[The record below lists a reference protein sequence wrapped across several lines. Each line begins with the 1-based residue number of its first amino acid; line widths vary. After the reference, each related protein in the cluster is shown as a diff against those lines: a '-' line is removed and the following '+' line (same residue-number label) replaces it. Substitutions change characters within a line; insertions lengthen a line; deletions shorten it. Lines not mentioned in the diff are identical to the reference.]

1 MIAESSILRA
11 QRVLG
16 LKEPEKIEETIALL
30 RISPPRKKALEIINQ
45 RLSQHS

>member
-16 LKEPEKIEETIALL
+16 LKEREKIEEAIALL
-30 RISPPRKKALEIINQ
+30 RTPPPRKKALEIINQ
-45 RLSQHS
+45 RLSAK